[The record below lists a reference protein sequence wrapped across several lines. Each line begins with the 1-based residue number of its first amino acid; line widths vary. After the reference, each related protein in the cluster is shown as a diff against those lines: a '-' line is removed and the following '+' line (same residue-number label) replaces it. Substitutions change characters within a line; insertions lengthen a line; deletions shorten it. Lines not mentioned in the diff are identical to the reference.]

1 MFLIGDCVFDI
12 FERKF
17 QIIIERILNS
27 KTCTWCGIQEVLC
40 MLYIEIADRNQFLTD
55 PMK

>member
-17 QIIIERILNS
+17 QIIIKRFLNS